1 MQRVVLANCIGA
13 GLDHE
18 RSAMSRAKSP
28 ISNFGTGKFRTI
40 VTTAAAARIGTLVGG
55 ASVLG
60 FVTAVTQP
68 PAHDIKADGQPGGG
82 TAAPAPSGQTAT
94 LPPQAAPVVAERQSA
109 PAAEGFR
116 AVWPDALSA
125 RANHGAEPAP
135 ATPAP
140 QQASPPA
147 NDQSALNQS
156 EQYGAGREEYAANS
170 AAATSR
176 DSQPNQISPN
186 TAPAKYAS
194 SYRRPAN
201 SPTALSTKC
210 QQATHR
216 LARRAATRGNRNR
229 RRYGNSSERRI
240 LRISPVTTMPP
251 ACIRRSG
258 ASSSFPAPIKRQT
271 SIAAIGA
278 AACSIFSAKT
288 IRTGIIG
295 TKITG
300 TKITGTTIGTT
311 EPVLRLPR
319 AETAAYVS

>member
-1 MQRVVLANCIGA
+1 
-13 GLDHE
+13 
-18 RSAMSRAKSP
+18 MSRAKSP
-28 ISNFGTGKFRTI
+28 ISNFGSGKFRTI
-40 VTTAAAARIGTLVGG
+40 VTTAAAALIGTLVGG

-60 FVTAVTQP
+60 IVTAVTQP
-68 PAHDIKADGQPGGG
+68 PAHDIKTDAQPGGG

-147 NDQSALNQS
+147 NDRSALNQS

-186 TAPAKYAS
+186 TAPAKNRVVVSPPGQFADRAVDEMSAGKAS
-194 SYRRPAN
+194 VGKTRSDARKSQSPQVRQQQRSPDTADQSGDDHAAGMYPPQRRVIILPGPDQAAN
-201 SPTALSTKC
+201 VD
-210 QQATHR
+210 
-216 LARRAATRGNRNR
+216 RGHWGGGLFDFFGQNHSDGDHWNQDHW
-229 RRYGNSSERRI
+229 N
-240 LRISPVTTMPP
+240 
-251 ACIRRSG
+251 
-258 ASSSFPAPIKRQT
+258 
-271 SIAAIGA
+271 
-278 AACSIFSAKT
+278 
-288 IRTGIIG
+288 
-295 TKITG
+295 
-300 TKITGTTIGTT
+300 
-311 EPVLRLPR
+311 
-319 AETAAYVS
+319 